1 MKSGKI
7 TIRMS
12 KSSGIYNKKNKY
24 ILKFAGE
31 ENITL
36 NYLNNR
42 VEYNVVPGKHV
53 VEVGNGISG
62 QTKELEV
69 KDGESKI
76 ITINPSATYKLG
88 LRIMIGIAAI
98 GIIIPILIL
107 KKLSII
113 MLIPLIPLAL
123 FRKTQ
128 FKDSFALTFT
138 EMP

>member
-7 TIRMS
+7 TVRMS

-31 ENITL
+31 EDFTM

-42 VEYNVVPGKHV
+42 VEYDVIPGKHV
-53 VEVGNGISG
+53 VEIGNGISG
-62 QTKELEV
+62 QTKEIEV
-69 KDGESKI
+69 KEGESKI

-88 LRIMIGIAAI
+88 LGIMIGIAAG
-98 GIIIPILIL
+98 GIIIIILIL
-107 KKLSII
+107 KKFSIL

-123 FRKTQ
+123 FRKTE
-128 FKDSFALTFT
+128 FKDSFALTST
-138 EMP
+138 QKD